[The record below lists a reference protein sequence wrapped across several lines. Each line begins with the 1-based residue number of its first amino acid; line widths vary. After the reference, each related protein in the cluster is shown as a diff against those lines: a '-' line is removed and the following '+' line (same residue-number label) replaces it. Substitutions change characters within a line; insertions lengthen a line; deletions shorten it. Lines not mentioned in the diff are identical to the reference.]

1 MFENK
6 TFEYILKDMLDRVS
20 SSLDKREGSIIYDAV
35 APASAEIAQLYIDLE
50 VLIREAF
57 ASTASMSYLVL
68 RAAERGLSP
77 EPATAAVALGEFNV
91 DVGKGARFNIDSFN
105 YVTTE
110 LYEIDNDTG
119 YYIYYMECE
128 TAGTA
133 SNGYVGTLTP
143 INTITGLTH
152 CELIEIVTNGE
163 DDEDVEVFRQRYFD
177 SLNSQAF
184 GGNIADYKERVK
196 AIEGVGGVRVYRA
209 DDWNG
214 AGTVRLVIQDTKF
227 KTPSDTFIDE
237 LQERIDP
244 IPIQGSGEGIA
255 PIGHIVTVEGV
266 KSEEVSVSAN
276 FEIQAGYTFEGL
288 KSEIMAAIGE
298 YFDEL
303 NENWEDE
310 DVNILNAKVV
320 VAGMSVVGVKNIT
333 DVKFN
338 DESGNLVINGDSIAM
353 LKDVVNRGG

>member
-6 TFEYILKDMLDRVS
+6 TFEYILKDMLDRVH

-35 APASAEIAQLYIDLE
+35 APASAEIAQAYIDLE

-68 RAAERGLSP
+68 RAAERGLTP
-77 EPATAAVALGEFNV
+77 EIATSAIALGEFNV
-91 DVGKGARFNIDSFN
+91 DVGKGARFNIDAFN

-110 LYEIDNDTG
+110 LYEIDSDTG

-128 TAGTA
+128 TAGTDP
-133 SNGYVGTLTP
+133 NGYTGTLTP
-143 INTITGLTH
+143 ITTINGLTH

-184 GGNIADYKERVK
+184 GGNIAYYKERVK
-196 AIEGVGGVRVYRA
+196 DIDGVGGIRVYRA
-209 DDWNG
+209 DDWLG
-214 AGTVRLVIQDTKF
+214 AGTVRLVIQDSEF

-237 LQERIDP
+237 LQELIDP
-244 IPIQGSGEGIA
+244 MPVQGSGEGIA
-255 PIGHIVTVEGV
+255 PIGHIVSVEGV
-266 KSEEVSVSAN
+266 KTQKVNVSAN
-276 FEIQAGYTFEGL
+276 FELQEGYTFEEL
-288 KSEIMAAIGE
+288 KEKIEAAISQ

-310 DVNILNAKVV
+310 DVNILNARVV

-333 DVKFN
+333 DVKF
-338 DESGNLVINGDSIAM
+338 DGVSGNLIINGDYIAK
-353 LKDVVNRGG
+353 LKDLINTGG